1 VLGWVGLSLI
11 TLAQNIL
18 IFITLI
24 KLEENHGDVRKMD
37 SMIEKKTQSGKDRL
51 NVDIRG
57 LREALQAVAEAE
69 ERSLSNAARILLIE
83 ALTARGLKIDK
94 PDDALCVSEDDTI
107 HSVVK
112 RNINKLKIV
121 GIKNLKALAN
131 GEVLP
136 TKADFV
142 KISSALELTDM
153 EQRELWQRTF
163 NNINKEDL
171 PDEPS

>member
-1 VLGWVGLSLI
+1 MSI
-11 TLAQNIL
+11 TLAHINL

-24 KLEENHGDVRKMD
+24 KIESNYGDVRKMD
-37 SMIEKKTQSGKDRL
+37 GMTDKKTQSGKDRL

-57 LREALQAVAEAE
+57 LREALEAVADAE

-83 ALTARGLKIDK
+83 ALMARGLKIDK
-94 PDDALCVSEDDTI
+94 PDVALCVSNDDTI

-112 RNINKLKIV
+112 RNINKLKIA

-136 TKADFV
+136 TRADFV
-142 KISSALELTDM
+142 KIASALELNDL
-153 EQRELWQRTF
+153 EQHELWQRTF
-163 NNINKEDL
+163 NNLNNEDL